1 MRLSQA
7 EEPLIVPPLAVFS
20 SLFGY
25 LLVTV
30 HDTEFYGS
38 SNKNSSPLVDHQQQ
52 AAAANNN
59 SFTMP
64 FSRNDLVPMSLLL
77 RDLALGLVELAYP
90 ESRPVVGQE
99 YQQAVRLV
107 CSFYFYA
114 DQLLT
119 EALFAEHTKT
129 DQWRKQQPALRP
141 GTIFSRR
148 LSS

>member
-1 MRLSQA
+1 MILFQLLSKGLRLSQA

-52 AAAANNN
+52 AAAANSN

-107 CSFYFYA
+107 RSFYF
-114 DQLLT
+114 
-119 EALFAEHTKT
+119 
-129 DQWRKQQPALRP
+129 
-141 GTIFSRR
+141 
-148 LSS
+148 